1 MAHMD
6 IFKNDAFS
14 MGQLTGAV
22 TKVPYRPSLLGAMGL
37 FRKMPIRTEFFEIEE
52 KDGTLSVIQTSQ
64 RGAPLEQN
72 RRDRRKLRR
81 FDTVRLAKGDRIKAA
96 EVAGVRAFGSETE
109 LMGVQQLVAEK
120 QAQLRD
126 DLELTFEMHRLG
138 ALQGVLLD
146 ADGTVL
152 YNWFDEF
159 GISAPAAIDFNLDTP
174 TTDIEK
180 LIRVEVIRKMQTV
193 SKGAWIPGTSVTALC
208 GDVFFDKLT
217 NHKTVRETYLNY
229 TAAANLRAMGGVASQ
244 GPEGSFFEF
253 SYGGVRFIN
262 YRGTDNFSDGATAG
276 VESIG
281 IKSDEAKFFPVGARD
296 VFQMAMS
303 PGEGMNDVNQP
314 GRKVYSELEL
324 EKRANPRFADIE
336 IYSYPLFICTRPE
349 MLMKAEADAA

>member
-6 IFKNDAFS
+6 IFKDDAFS
-14 MGQLTGAV
+14 MGQLTGTV
-22 TKVPYRPSLLGAMGL
+22 TRVPYTPSLLGTMGI
-37 FRKMPIRTEFFEIEE
+37 FRRVPIRTEFFSVEE
-52 KDGTLSVIQTSQ
+52 KEGTLALIQTSE

-72 RRDRRKLRR
+72 RRNRRKLRR

-96 EVAGVRAFGSETE
+96 EVQGVRAFGSETE
-109 LMGVQQLVAEK
+109 LMQVQALVAEK
-120 QAQLRD
+120 QAELRD

-138 ALQGVLLD
+138 ALQGIVLD
-146 ADGTVL
+146 ADGTPL
-152 YNWFDEF
+152 FNWFDEF
-159 GISAPAAIDFNLDTP
+159 GITPPAAIDFNLDTA

-180 LIRVEVIRKMQTV
+180 LIRAEIIRKMQKV
-193 SKGAWIPGTSVTALC
+193 AKGAWVPGTSVTALC

-229 TAAANLRAMGGVASQ
+229 TAAANLRAMGGVASP

-262 YRGTDNFSDGATAG
+262 YRGTDTFDDGATGGLNA
-276 VESIG
+276 IG

-296 VFQMAMS
+296 VFQMALS

-314 GRKVYSELEL
+314 GREVYSELEL
-324 EKRANPRFADIE
+324 EKRSNPRHADLE

-349 MLMKAEADAA
+349 MLLKAEADAT